1 MTEGEG
7 GVLDGEDAAAVGSDI
22 AAADADAAGSATAPT
37 KTADGLYD
45 VGPVES
51 FAEDSITP
59 FLLDGNEVIVIKDA
73 GSFYALPDRCTHARY
88 PLNDGELTGD
98 GKIRCIR
105 HGATFD
111 LETGRPTM
119 PALIK
124 IRLFE
129 ARVEDGRVLV
139 SLQER

>member
-1 MTEGEG
+1 MNSDGEG
-7 GVLDGEDAAAVGSDI
+7 GGVLEGEDAATAGSD
-22 AAADADAAGSATAPT
+22 AAALVPVQL
-37 KTADGLYD
+37 ADGLYD
-45 VGPVES
+45 VGPVEA

-59 FLLDGNEVIVIKDA
+59 FSMGGNEVIVIKDA

-129 ARVEDGRVLV
+129 ARVEDGRVVV
-139 SLQER
+139 SLQEL

>member
-1 MTEGEG
+1 MNSDGEG
-7 GVLDGEDAAAVGSDI
+7 GGVLEGEHAATAGSDAAALV
-22 AAADADAAGSATAPT
+22 PVQL
-37 KTADGLYD
+37 ADGLYD
-45 VGPVES
+45 VGPVEA

-59 FLLDGNEVIVIKDA
+59 FSLDGNEVIVIKDA
-73 GSFYALPDRCTHARY
+73 GSFYVLPDRCTHARY

>member
-1 MTEGEG
+1 MNSDGEG
-7 GVLDGEDAAAVGSDI
+7 GGVLEGEDAAPAGSD
-22 AAADADAAGSATAPT
+22 AAALVPVQL
-37 KTADGLYD
+37 ADGLYD
-45 VGPVES
+45 VGPVEA

-59 FLLDGNEVIVIKDA
+59 FSLDGNEVIVIKDA

-129 ARVEDGRVLV
+129 ARVEDGRVVV

>member
-1 MTEGEG
+1 MTESEG
-7 GVLDGEDAAAVGSDI
+7 GGVPDAEDAATAGSDTAAPVPVAVG
-22 AAADADAAGSATAPT
+22 
-37 KTADGLYD
+37 DGTYD
-45 VGPVES
+45 VGPVEA
-51 FAEDSITP
+51 FPEESITP
-59 FLLDGNEVIVIKDA
+59 FTLGENEVIVIKDA

-129 ARVEDGRVLV
+129 ARVEGGRVLV
-139 SLQER
+139 KLQER